1 VGEPATVAAHVA
13 FDAASREEV
22 DEFHRAALTSG
33 GRDHGS
39 PGVWVQYS
47 DRYYA
52 AFAFDPDGNN
62 VEAVFHSPEPLTD
75 DAPVRRFD

>member
-1 VGEPATVAAHVA
+1 MTVRHVVVDHVL
-13 FDAASREEV
+13 FVVSDLEASLR
-22 DEFHRAALTSG
+22 FYRAAQSSG

-52 AFAFDPDGNN
+52 AFAFDPEGNN